1 MEKINLTAYNN
12 PKSPI
17 SEAYRAIRTNIQF
30 AGVDKPLKTI
40 IVTSATPHEGKS
52 TVIASLA
59 IVLAQ
64 AGKKVLL
71 IDCDF
76 RNPTIHKLFGLTN
89 TGMTNFVATGEALE
103 KIKQTVEQENLTIIT
118 AGPVPPNPSEI
129 LTSQKMSNL
138 LDQLKQEYDYILLDT
153 PPILPVTDAAA
164 LSHKTDG
171 VLLVVA
177 SDEISPNEA
186 KLAKNRL
193 ELAGANI
200 IGCVLNKV
208 DVAPHG
214 YGYGK
219 YGGYGYGNYGYYYYY
234 GDEDGKKH
242 KHHHH
247 HTGTEEQKSIEENK

>member
-1 MEKINLTAYNN
+1 MEKINLTAYKD
-12 PKSPI
+12 PKSPV
-17 SEAYRAIRTNIQF
+17 SEAYRTIRTNIQF
-30 AGVDKPLKTI
+30 AGVDKPLKSI
-40 IVTSATPHEGKS
+40 IFTSATPNEGKS

-71 IDCDF
+71 MDCDF
-76 RNPTIHKLFGLTN
+76 RNPTQHKLFGLHNKGITN
-89 TGMTNFVATGEALE
+89 YVATDEPVDN
-103 KIKQTVEQENLTIIT
+103 IKQAVEQENLIIIT
-118 AGPVPPNPSEI
+118 SGPVPPNPSEI
-129 LTSQKMSNL
+129 LTSQKFAGL
-138 LDQLKQEYDYILLDT
+138 LEQFKKEFDYILLDT

-164 LSHKTDG
+164 LSHRADG

-177 SDEISPNEA
+177 SNGISPSEA
-186 KLAKNRL
+186 KMAKNRL
-193 ELAGANI
+193 ELAGANL

-234 GDEDGKKH
+234 GHDDEGTEH
-242 KHHHH
+242 QHHHHH
-247 HTGTEEQKSIEENK
+247 HTEK